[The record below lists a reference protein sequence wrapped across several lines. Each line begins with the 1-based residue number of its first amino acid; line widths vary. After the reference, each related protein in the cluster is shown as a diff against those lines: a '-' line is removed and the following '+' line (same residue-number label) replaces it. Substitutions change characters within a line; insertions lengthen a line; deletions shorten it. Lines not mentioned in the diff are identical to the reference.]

1 MIDLMPL
8 DAWSA
13 ALWDIVVTLAF
24 LLVGLLFYSGLADLA
39 IFEDRGRVRSQAFE
53 PLDLF
58 IAGTLACLFALLV
71 LGGWRAANAP
81 AASAAA
87 LPTGGVMIVQVL
99 ANTTVFLAVMFGI
112 IAGLRWRGIDWL
124 EAFGFKQLN
133 PIWIAGHALPLL
145 VCALPLIGAA
155 LSISQFVL
163 EGGGGGDASRQEIV
177 RFLAESPSDL
187 ARLVVTLSAVVLAP
201 LQEEFIFRGY
211 LYGVVRRYAGVPAGI
226 LINAALFAG
235 IHLHAP
241 SFAGLFVLAVCL
253 TLAYEWTGSLL
264 VPMAV
269 HGLFNLLSILTLFMG
284 GGGGG

>member
-1 MIDLMPL
+1 M
-8 DAWSA
+8 
-13 ALWDIVVTLAF
+13 VF
-24 LLVGLLFYSGLADLA
+24 LLVGLLFYGGLADLA
-39 IFEDRGRVRSQAFE
+39 IFEERGRVRAQAFG

-58 IAGTLACLFALLV
+58 IGGTLACLFALLI

-81 AASAAA
+81 AAAAAA
-87 LPTGGVMIVQVL
+87 LPSGGVMIVQVM
-99 ANTTVFLAVMFGI
+99 ANTAVFLAVMFGI
-112 IAGLRWRGIDWL
+112 IASLRWRGIDWR
-124 EAFGFKQLN
+124 EIFGFRQLS
-133 PIWIAGHALPLL
+133 PVSIGARAFVLL

-155 LSISQFVL
+155 LSWSQFVL
-163 EGGGGGDASRQEIV
+163 EGGGGEDASRQEIV
-177 RFLAESPSDL
+177 RFLAQSPSDI

-211 LYGVVRRYAGVPAGI
+211 IYGVLRKYAGVPAGI
-226 LINAALFAG
+226 LVNAALFAG

-269 HGLFNLLSILTLFMG
+269 HGLFNSLSILTLFMG

>member
-13 ALWDIVVTLAF
+13 ALGDVAVTLVF

-39 IFEDRGRVRSQAFE
+39 IFEDRGRVRSQAFG

-58 IAGTLACLFALLV
+58 IGVTLASLFALLI
-71 LGGWRAANAP
+71 LGGWHAANAP
-81 AASAAA
+81 AAAEAA
-87 LPTGGVMIVQVL
+87 LPAGGVMIVQVL
-99 ANTTVFLAVMFGI
+99 ANTMVFLALIFGI
-112 IAGLRWRGIDWL
+112 VATLRWRGIDWL
-124 EAFGFKQLN
+124 EMFGCRRLN
-133 PIWIAGHALPLL
+133 PLPIAARAFLLL

-155 LSISQFVL
+155 LSVSQFVL
-163 EGGGGGDASRQEIV
+163 AGGGEDASRQEIV
-177 RFLAESPSDL
+177 RFLAESPSTL

-201 LQEEFIFRGY
+201 LQEEFIFRGD
-211 LYGVVRRYAGVPAGI
+211 LYGVLRRYAGVPAGI

-269 HGLFNLLSILTLFMG
+269 HGLFNSLSILTLFSG
-284 GGGGG
+284 GASGG

>member
-13 ALWDIVVTLAF
+13 ELWGFAISLVF
-24 LLVGLLFYSGLADLA
+24 LLAGLLFYSGLADLA
-39 IFEDRGRVRSQAFE
+39 LFEDRGRVRAQDFG

-58 IAGTLACLFALLV
+58 IGGALAALFALLI
-71 LGGWRAANAP
+71 LGSWRAANAR
-81 AASAAA
+81 AAAEAA
-87 LPTGGVMIVQVL
+87 LPSGGAMIVQVITNS
-99 ANTTVFLAVMFGI
+99 AVFLALMFGI
-112 IAGLRWRGIDWL
+112 IASLRWRGLDWL
-124 EAFGFKQLN
+124 GTFGFKRLS
-133 PIWIAGHALPLL
+133 PIGIGVHAFVLL
-145 VCALPLIGAA
+145 ICALPLIQAA
-155 LSISQFVL
+155 LSVSNFIL
-163 EGGGGGDASRQEIV
+163 EGGGAEDASRQEIV
-177 RFLAESPSDL
+177 RFLTESPSDL
-187 ARLVVTLSAVVLAP
+187 ARAVVIFSAVILAP

-211 LYGVVRRYAGVPAGI
+211 IYGVLRRYAGAPLGI

-269 HGLFNLLSILTLFMG
+269 HGLFNSLSILTLFMG
-284 GGGGG
+284 GNGG